1 MRKEEIWNDTITILA
16 EADYPSDNPFIND
29 VYLAYHYYSELE
41 SGGHEAFLTWF
52 SEQIEQTGP
61 TTFLQNLKHSL
72 TKINAKPYAKII
84 DTYGEALWQAFTA
97 LEKEEIEEDEFYNII
112 EKADTEYYQLN
123 GKLEQNLE
131 DYFIANHPKLI

>member
-1 MRKEEIWNDTITILA
+1 MTKEDIWNDTISILA
-16 EADYPSDNPFIND
+16 ETDYPSDNPSIND

-52 SEQIEQTGP
+52 SEQMEQTGP
-61 TTFLQNLKHSL
+61 TTFFQNLKHSL

>member
-1 MRKEEIWNDTITILA
+1 MKKEEIWNDTITILA

-72 TKINAKPYAKII
+72 TKINAKPYAEII
-84 DTYGEALWQAFTA
+84 DTYGEALWQAYTA
-97 LEKEEIEEDEFYNII
+97 LEKEEIEEDEFYNLI
-112 EKADTEYYQLN
+112 EKADTEYYQLDTQ
-123 GKLEQNLE
+123 LEQYLQN
-131 DYFIANHPKLI
+131 YFVTHYKA